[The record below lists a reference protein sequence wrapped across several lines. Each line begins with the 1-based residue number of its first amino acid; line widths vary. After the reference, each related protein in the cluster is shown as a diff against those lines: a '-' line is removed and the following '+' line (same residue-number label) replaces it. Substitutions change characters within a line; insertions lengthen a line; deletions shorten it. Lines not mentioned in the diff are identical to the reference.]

1 MRGFTHPHTQIL
13 LPPARRARSSRP
25 GQRNPLGEYRPRI
38 RPCGC
43 RSQDRTAEM
52 RRALACVIVATASA
66 ARLRG
71 AANDNRERRR
81 LNART
86 RAAHHL
92 AAMATHDDEAWC
104 RSNKHAHHVK
114 PGTSFG
120 TLQTAAHESNFAAP
134 PDAHP
139 THWLI
144 CAQANGRPEGVGRP
158 QVRPVLLQA
167 PPSHGQGQV
176 QVRAPRHPRGAP
188 PRAG

>member
-1 MRGFTHPHTQIL
+1 M
-13 LPPARRARSSRP
+13 P
-25 GQRNPLGEYRPRI
+25 G
-38 RPCGC
+38 
-43 RSQDRTAEM
+43 
-52 RRALACVIVATASA
+52 RRALARLLVAMIVATTASA

-71 AANDNRERRR
+71 AADADDRERRR

-120 TLQTAAHESNFAAP
+120 TLQTAAHESNSRRFQ
-134 PDAHP
+134 
-139 THWLI
+139 TCTRLTWLN
-144 CAQANGRPEGVGRP
+144 CAQADGRPEGVGRP

-167 PPSHGQGQV
+167 PPSDGQGQV

-188 PRAG
+188 ARAG

>member
-1 MRGFTHPHTQIL
+1 M
-13 LPPARRARSSRP
+13 P
-25 GQRNPLGEYRPRI
+25 G
-38 RPCGC
+38 
-43 RSQDRTAEM
+43 
-52 RRALACVIVATASA
+52 RRALARLLVAMIVATTASA

-71 AANDNRERRR
+71 AADADDRERRR

-139 THWLI
+139 THWMI

-167 PPSHGQGQV
+167 PPSDGQGQI
-176 QVRAPRHPRGAP
+176 QVRAPRDT
-188 PRAG
+188 